1 MTTEV
6 VTPSVQSQLVA
17 VRVIVSCA
25 FWRRRTGAPW
35 PQDFV
40 VVVGATISMTVLVY
54 RGAPVTMS
62 VIVAM
67 FSCFAGGVSTPTAA
81 TTATDCNTAPDC
93 DTIPDCD
100 TAPVCDA
107 APDCDM
113 GVPAPVVSVVVV
125 ATIVFMFALVVS
137 II

>member
-17 VRVIVSCA
+17 VRVMVSCA
-25 FWRRRTGAPW
+25 SWRRRTGAPW

-40 VVVGATISMTVLVY
+40 VVVGATISMTVLVD

-67 FSCFAGGVSTPTAA
+67 FTFFAGGVSAPTAA
-81 TTATDCNTAPDC
+81 TISPDCNTAPDC
-93 DTIPDCD
+93 DTAPVCDVAPDCD
-100 TAPVCDA
+100 T
-107 APDCDM
+107 
-113 GVPAPVVSVVVV
+113 GVPAPVVAVVVV